1 MKLPR
6 PAIFFSATAAAVVAV
21 VVFGALLL
29 PRMVDSQAI
38 RDRISAKLAKQF
50 AGRLIIGKIELLWWP
65 QPSVMIDDAE
75 FSFDENNRASFQNL
89 KIYPSIIDLL
99 AARFIVRRALLEGPK
114 VTVRLPQ
121 NSKPVDLAELEKQIN
136 AGLLLFTQELSG
148 ATVDLSNGSAEI
160 RVGDKAPVFL
170 KEIRAQTIASP
181 AALRFHLSGRSSLWH
196 WLTIEGTIAQ
206 ENLAADL
213 DIGVQRLKLKDSL
226 VFFPVKF
233 FQSAPSAEASLD
245 LKITSVGLRRMK
257 ARIGGSA
264 GPVTYTR
271 QGRSATVEIKN
282 LNGAVTYQNNLFQI
296 DVERLDLATPQL
308 RASGQLKI
316 EPDLFSAGVQVR
328 DLDIAKLRDFAPGK
342 ADDDIKKIL
351 RYIPTGKIPELTV
364 QSTGRSFAEMALSKN
379 IVLSATL
386 RDGKLVLPDP
396 ELEFMNVAASVRLVA
411 GMLEAQAITANLG
424 TAKAWNGKL
433 EVGFSRKPSPFHLDI
448 MVHTGAPEL
457 HAVLLKLVHEPD
469 AREELLKLRHVEG
482 ELSGRL
488 VLGETIEA
496 LTPVVAI
503 SEAKVTADYQPVPF
517 PIVIRRGRLKYDPA
531 MIQLENAQASVGRSS
546 FDDLDV
552 TWHRDGSREMSV
564 ESKRTSLD
572 LRQTD
577 TLLRKFGALSSHL
590 ENLKSISGQ
599 LNLQRL
605 SLRGAYDD
613 PSRWTFAST
622 GTLTQVE
629 IGHADFP
636 DRVRLAR
643 GKFEA
648 NEQRIIFSDV
658 LATIS
663 DASFSIG
670 GRVEYKPSALTQ
682 MDVSGTGTL
691 GARMTQWL
699 SGYADLPEQ
708 LSLRTPLD
716 IAETRL
722 TWQAAGDISLHGQAT
737 IAGGPR
743 LSVDAV
749 KKPHG
754 LAIPLLS
761 LDDGDRHA
769 RFAMQLANDNVDL
782 SFNGELTQEMLDRVF
797 AAFPVKGSSLRGDI
811 QVSATRAEPIRFFGR
826 GEISGNGLWIPLGRE
841 QALIEKVSIQ
851 AHPDGIMIQ
860 SADLRWPKS
869 RLAVSGKITP
879 GKRALQMDLDV
890 KGDQV
895 DWQELQESFGDE
907 ATQPKQ
913 NRTDTKSFPD
923 IEGTLRLITER
934 FVFERFNFSPLET
947 TVNFSPSGISADID
961 RGDMCGI
968 TAKGRVEIVKA
979 EIGIDLQL
987 SAKDAPLEPS
997 TVCLTN
1003 QQNDIKGM
1011 YSLTARLAGRGNRR
1025 ELLRALKGDFELSA
1039 RNGEF
1044 IRSPGIDATFDYLNA
1059 TGDFKV
1065 PFPDLDRETF
1075 PYRSLGV
1082 KGRIEG
1088 NLIIADEVIIDSTL
1102 LNLTGQGKVDL
1113 ERKQIDGKG
1122 LIAVLK
1128 PVDEVI
1134 RRLPVINS
1142 LLGGT
1147 LVGIP
1152 VRING
1157 SLDRPAIT
1165 YLSPTDI
1172 GAELLNIP
1180 LRILGMPL
1188 GALRLFTPNK
1198 DIKDNGK

>member
-1 MKLPR
+1 M
-6 PAIFFSATAAAVVAV
+6 
-21 VVFGALLL
+21 
-29 PRMVDSQAI
+29 
-38 RDRISAKLAKQF
+38 
-50 AGRLIIGKIELLWWP
+50 GRRRSESVTNRRSFLKRSEL
-65 QPSVMIDDAE
+65 
-75 FSFDENNRASFQNL
+75 
-89 KIYPSIIDLL
+89 K
-99 AARFIVRRALLEGPK
+99 
-114 VTVRLPQ
+114 RLP
-121 NSKPVDLAELEKQIN
+121 
-136 AGLLLFTQELSG
+136 
-148 ATVDLSNGSAEI
+148 
-160 RVGDKAPVFL
+160 
-170 KEIRAQTIASP
+170 SP
-181 AALRFHLSGRSSLWH
+181 TALRFQLSGRSSLWH

-226 VFFPVKF
+226 AFFPVKF

-264 GPVTYTR
+264 GPMTYTR

-282 LNGAVTYQNNLFQI
+282 LNGAVTYQNHLFQI

-308 RASGQLKI
+308 RASGQLKMG
-316 EPDLFSAGVQVR
+316 PDLFSASVQVR
-328 DLDIAKLRDFAPGK
+328 DLDIAKLREFAPGK
-342 ADDDIKKIL
+342 ADDDIEKIL
-351 RYIPTGKIPELTV
+351 RYIPAGKIPELTV

-411 GMLEAQAITANLG
+411 GCWKRKYHGQSRNGESMERQAQGRFQPETITLS
-424 TAKAWNGKL
+424 
-433 EVGFSRKPSPFHLDI
+433 SRH

-457 HAVLLKLVHEPD
+457 HAVLLKLVHEPA

-488 VLGETIEA
+488 VLGETIDA

-503 SEAKVTADYQPVPF
+503 SEAKVSADYQPVPF

-531 MIQLENAQASVGRSS
+531 LIQLENAQASVGRSS
-546 FDDLDV
+546 FDDLAV
-552 TWHRDGSREMSV
+552 TWHRDGSGEMSV

-577 TLLRKFGALSSHL
+577 TLLRKFRALSSHL
-590 ENLKSISGQ
+590 ENLKSIRGQ

-629 IGHADFP
+629 IRHADFP
-636 DRVRLAR
+636 DRVRLPR

-658 LATIS
+658 LTTIS

-670 GRVEYKPSALTQ
+670 GRIEYEPSALTQ

-699 SGYADLPEQ
+699 RGYADLPEQ
-708 LSLRTPLD
+708 LSLRSPLD
-716 IAETRL
+716 IATTRL

-737 IAGGPR
+737 VAGGPR

-749 KKPHG
+749 KKPQG
-754 LAIPLLS
+754 LAIPLLTV
-761 LDDGDRHA
+761 DDGDRHA

-797 AAFPVKGSSLRGDI
+797 AAFPVKGRSLRGDI
-811 QVSATRAEPIRFFGR
+811 QVTATRAEPIRFSGR
-826 GEISGNGLWIPLGRE
+826 GEISGNDLWIPVGRE
-841 QALIEKVSIQ
+841 KALIEKVSIE
-851 AHPDGIMIQ
+851 AHPDGIVIQ

-879 GKRALQMDLDV
+879 GKRALQLDLDV

-895 DWQELQESFGDE
+895 DWQELQESFGGE

-923 IEGTLRLITER
+923 IEGTIRLKTER
-934 FVFERFNFSPLET
+934 FVFEPFNFSPLET
-947 TVNFSPSGISADID
+947 TVNFSPSGINADIA
-961 RGDMCGI
+961 RGDVCGI

-1003 QQNDIKGM
+1003 QQNDIKGI
-1011 YSLTARLAGRGNRR
+1011 YSLTARLVGRGNRR

-1088 NLIIADEVIIDSTL
+1088 NLVIADEVIIDSTL

-1128 PVDEVI
+1128 PVNEVI
-1134 RRLPVINS
+1134 RRLPVIKS

-1152 VRING
+1152 VRVTG

-1188 GALRLFTPNK
+1188 GALRLFIRT
-1198 DIKDNGK
+1198 IGVRVLIEQI